1 MQQQQLSMPPARS
14 HIPRPTRSD
23 GPLRTAGGAVPH
35 GIAGALPLRL
45 PSAIS
50 GARVPRGRRARGAH
64 SLNNADSVSLLAIG
78 LAEFAGAFMN
88 PLLIAAVVALAAFVR
103 WRPSAVRVGA
113 AVVGAAFAI
122 PAVIGV
128 AGALEAAAALAGASA
143 GGLLLAEVLV
153 SVIVPLVR
161 LSLVLWLTGTD
172 LVRIWRG
179 KDQTGRTPT
188 STDPTP

>member
-1 MQQQQLSMPPARS
+1 MS
-14 HIPRPTRSD
+14 H
-23 GPLRTAGGAVPH
+23 G
-35 GIAGALPLRL
+35 
-45 PSAIS
+45 
-50 GARVPRGRRARGAH
+50 
-64 SLNNADSVSLLAIG
+64 DSVSVLAIG

-103 WRPSAVRVGA
+103 WRPGAVRVGA
-113 AVVGAAFAI
+113 AILGAAFAT
-122 PAVIGV
+122 PAVIGID
-128 AGALEAAAALAGASA
+128 GALEAAAALTGASA

-161 LSLVLWLTGTD
+161 LALVLWLTGTD